1 MKRIPKQF
9 QLLNHRITVRVLAQG
24 EWPAKYADAVGVW
37 DNNKNEILLLK
48 QPRTLLRH
56 TFWHETTHALL
67 DMTGH
72 TKLSASESFVDSL
85 GGLLAQL
92 NDSSEF

>member
-1 MKRIPKQF
+1 MKRSPRHF
-9 QLLNHRITVRVLAQG
+9 QLLNHRISVRVLTKS
-24 EWPAKYADAVGVW
+24 EWPEQYADAVGVW
-37 DNNKNEILLLK
+37 DNARCEILLLK

-56 TFWHETTHALL
+56 TFWHEATHALL

>member
-1 MKRIPKQF
+1 VKRIPRHF
-9 QLLNHRITVRVLAQG
+9 SLLNHTITVRVLSKS
-24 EWPAKYADAVGVW
+24 EWPAKYIDAVGVW

-56 TFWHETTHALL
+56 TFWHEATHALL
-67 DMTGH
+67 DMMGQS
-72 TKLSASESFVDSL
+72 KLSTNEAFVDSL

-92 NDSSEF
+92 MDSSEF

>member
-9 QLLNHRITVRVLAQG
+9 QLLNHRITVRVLTKG
-24 EWPAKYADAVGVW
+24 EWPEKYNDAVGVW

-56 TFWHETTHALL
+56 TFWHEATHALL
-67 DMTGH
+67 DMMGQS
-72 TKLSASESFVDSL
+72 KLSTNESFVDSL

-92 NDSSEF
+92 NDSTEF

>member
-9 QLLNHRITVRVLAQG
+9 QLLNHRITVRVLSQS
-24 EWPAKYADAVGVW
+24 EWPSKYKDAVGVW

-56 TFWHETTHALL
+56 TFWHEATHALL
-67 DMTGH
+67 DMAGQS
-72 TKLSASESFVDSL
+72 KLSSNESFVDSL

-92 NDSSEF
+92 NDSTEF

>member
-9 QLLNHRITVRVLAQG
+9 QLLNHRITVRVLPQS
-24 EWPAKYADAVGVW
+24 EWPAKYSDAVGVW

-56 TFWHETTHALL
+56 TFWHEATHALL
-67 DMTGH
+67 DMMGQ
-72 TKLSASESFVDSL
+72 TKLSTSESFVDSL

-92 NDSSEF
+92 NDSTEF

>member
-1 MKRIPKQF
+1 MKRIPRHF
-9 QLLNHRITVRVLAQG
+9 QLLNHRITVRILPRS

-37 DNNKNEILLLK
+37 DNTKNEILLLK
-48 QPRTLLRH
+48 QSRTVLRH
-56 TFWHETTHALL
+56 TFWHEATHALL
-67 DMTGH
+67 DMMGQ

-92 NDSSEF
+92 NDSTEF

>member
-9 QLLNHRITVRVLAQG
+9 QLLNHRIAVRVLPKS
-24 EWPAKYADAVGVW
+24 EWPEKYNDAVGVW

-56 TFWHETTHALL
+56 TFWHEATHALL

-92 NDSSEF
+92 NDSTEF